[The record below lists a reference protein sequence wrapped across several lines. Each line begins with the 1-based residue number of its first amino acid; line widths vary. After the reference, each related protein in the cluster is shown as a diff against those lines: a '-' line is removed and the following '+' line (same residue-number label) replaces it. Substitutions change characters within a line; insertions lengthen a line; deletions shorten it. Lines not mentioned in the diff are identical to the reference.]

1 MSDTHSHD
9 GVLPSEP
16 DRLAIDALIEAGWE
30 SDRVEAAFR
39 TRAARIAQTLG
50 LLSSSKVRSDRILVD
65 VAFARAMR
73 ARGHADSSIPMLH
86 PADQEAMDAWVIAG
100 YDSLRVPGSLRAR
113 VLQHERIGRLLAGS
127 APADGGTSALIER
140 TLLAVQGAEAQRVG
154 RLRVGS
160 DIALRRGRLR
170 IHDLVTVAAMLL
182 IGVAVAIP
190 VMSSTRAHVQQTLC
204 QANLG
209 STALAFASYAADH
222 RDALPISSAGFGGGS
237 WWDVGKG
244 RDRSNSANLFS
255 LVSAGYVD
263 LRDLSCPGNPEAP
276 TEAGQ
281 TSGFDWRR
289 LEQVSYS
296 YRLIP
301 AGSTPKAHDDP
312 RAVILADRSPVVLM
326 AVRGQPVHPE
336 ANSPNHDDRGQHLL
350 RGDGS
355 SSWTKSP
362 VLAETAD
369 NIWLPRSI
377 EDRIRA
383 IRGRPTIEPI
393 RGNELPSNALDVF
406 LGP

>member
-16 DRLAIDALIEAGWE
+16 DRLAIDALVDAGWDP
-30 SDRVEAAFR
+30 DRVDPVLR
-39 TRAARIAQTLG
+39 TRAARIAQALG
-50 LLSSSKVRSDRILVD
+50 LLSNSKVRSDNILAD
-65 VAFARAMR
+65 IAFARAMR
-73 ARGHADSSIPMLH
+73 MNGHADASVPTLH

-100 YDSLRVPGSLRAR
+100 YDTSRVPASLRSR
-113 VLQHERIGRLLAGS
+113 VFQHEKIGRLLIDS
-127 APADGGTSALIER
+127 APVGTNASSLVER
-140 TLLAVQGAEAQRVG
+140 TLLALEGAEAQRVG

-160 DIALRRGRLR
+160 DIAPRRGRLR
-170 IHDLVTVAAMLL
+170 INDLVTVAAMLL
-182 IGVAVAIP
+182 IGAAVAIP
-190 VMSSTRAHVQQTLC
+190 VMSSTRAHMQQTIC

-209 STALAFASYAADH
+209 STALAFSSYAADN
-222 RDALPISSAGFGGGS
+222 RDALPIANAGFGGGS

-255 LVSAGYVD
+255 LVAAGYVD

-276 TEAGQ
+276 TETGQ

-301 AGSTPKAHDDP
+301 AGAAPRVHDDP
-312 RAVILADRSPVVLM
+312 RSVILADRSPVVLM

-355 SSWTKSP
+355 ATWAKSP

-383 IRGRPTIEPI
+383 IRGRSTIEPI
-393 RGNELPSNALDVF
+393 RGNELPSHALDVF